1 MDLSKLKDAELL
13 NQTQKLVEQ
22 ERELLTQVLHHLCEV
37 DRRKLYCD
45 LGYSSLF
52 DYAVK
57 ELHYSEGQAGRRIQ
71 TMRLIKEIPEV
82 ENKIATGRLSLTNI
96 AQAQSYFREA
106 SVKAP
111 QKRQLLNQ
119 LENKSTREGQKLL
132 LSLQPQ
138 GSLPKEKA
146 RQITVQHTEVR
157 MVIDESL
164 KNKLTQLRSLL
175 GVKAISMNLV
185 QLIECMADMS
195 IESLQIKKFGK
206 KNLVP
211 PATKATRKRTALG
224 NSTTASSAKPYRA
237 NANANANSHTNIN
250 LHAHASTGVNTNA
263 HLNHPQQNTL
273 IPAQELH
280 CANDIPQGQNFNLV
294 PQEIYEKNI
303 LHNNH
308 PQQNTFT
315 PAPESNYQT
324 QNKKYKNTRYINASL
339 KHHVW
344 YRDKGQCQNCGT
356 THNLQYD
363 HIEPLAQKGETSI
376 ENLRLLCFACNQ
388 RQAIK
393 TYGLNFMERKI
404 NQKNEELIVEKT
416 VAS

>member
-206 KNLVP
+206 KNLAP
-211 PATKATRKRTALG
+211 PATKAKRQRTALR

-237 NANANANSHTNIN
+237 NANANSHANIN
-250 LHAHASTGVNTNA
+250 LHAHAPIGVNTNA
-263 HLNHPQQNTL
+263 NVNLQQHRQNTL
-273 IPAQELH
+273 TPAQELH

-294 PQEIYEKNI
+294 PQEICEKNI
-303 LHNNH
+303 LHNNQ
-308 PQQNTFT
+308 PQYRQNTFT
-315 PAPESNYQT
+315 PAPDFNCQV
-324 QNKKYKNTRYINASL
+324 QNKKYNNPRYINASL
-339 KHHVW
+339 KHFVW

-404 NQKNEELIVEKT
+404 ND
-416 VAS
+416 